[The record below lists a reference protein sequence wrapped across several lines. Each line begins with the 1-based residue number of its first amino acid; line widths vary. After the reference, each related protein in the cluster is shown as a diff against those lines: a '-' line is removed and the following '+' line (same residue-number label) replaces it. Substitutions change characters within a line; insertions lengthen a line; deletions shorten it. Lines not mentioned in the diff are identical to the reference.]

1 LLFNSYIF
9 ILLFLPLALIGY
21 FGLNSIK
28 KETLA
33 KIFLTLMSLWFYAY
47 FNYSYLFI
55 ILGSIFCN
63 FILSKQ
69 IEKNLQN
76 IKLKKVFLSAGIIF
90 NIGIIFY
97 FKYFNFF
104 MENVNVIFRTDYV
117 FKEILMPLGISF
129 FTFQQISYLVDS
141 TRGETKNYSFVDYA
155 LFVSFFPQLVAGPIV
170 FHDEILPQ
178 FKDSLRKKINQGN
191 IAKGLWI
198 ISVGLAKKVLIAD
211 VIAKGVNYG
220 FENTDL
226 LSTADAWLVVL
237 CYTLQIYF
245 DFSGYCDMAIGIAKM
260 FNIDLPLNFNS
271 PYKATSVTD
280 FWKRWHM
287 TLTRFLT
294 KYLYIPLG
302 GNRKGFARTL
312 CNILIVYLI
321 SGLWHGAAWTF
332 IVWGLMH
339 GIVRVFERITWKY
352 IEKIPGIIRTV
363 FTFVFINITWVIFR
377 ATTIEN
383 AFQMYRK
390 MFTWNG
396 AKFSNALMEQ
406 FDILELTYIEE
417 HIHALQNFVTAHTWV
432 NMSVIVAIAIFIVFG
447 TRNCHEK
454 DFKPT
459 IINAIT
465 TIILLVWS
473 VISLSGFSEFL
484 YFNF

>member
-1 LLFNSYIF
+1 MLFNSYIF

-271 PYKATSVTD
+271 PYKATTVTD

-377 ATTIEN
+377 ATSIEN

-417 HIHALQNFVTAHTWV
+417 HIHALQNFVAAHTWV

-447 TRNCHEK
+447 TRNCYEK

>member
-1 LLFNSYIF
+1 MLFNSYIF

-55 ILGSIFCN
+55 ILGSIFFN

-76 IKLKKVFLSAGIIF
+76 IKLKKVFLATGIIF

-141 TRGETKNYSFVDYA
+141 SRGETKNYSFVDYA

-312 CNILIVYLI
+312 CNILI
-321 SGLWHGAAWTF
+321 
-332 IVWGLMH
+332 
-339 GIVRVFERITWKY
+339 
-352 IEKIPGIIRTV
+352 
-363 FTFVFINITWVIFR
+363 
-377 ATTIEN
+377 
-383 AFQMYRK
+383 
-390 MFTWNG
+390 
-396 AKFSNALMEQ
+396 
-406 FDILELTYIEE
+406 
-417 HIHALQNFVTAHTWV
+417 
-432 NMSVIVAIAIFIVFG
+432 
-447 TRNCHEK
+447 
-454 DFKPT
+454 
-459 IINAIT
+459 
-465 TIILLVWS
+465 
-473 VISLSGFSEFL
+473 
-484 YFNF
+484 